1 VKCSLESFQKLISL
15 GLSTEQMAGVLD
27 VLAVE
32 LANKGVRSGAAERQA
47 RFRAKKK
54 NESVTSDVTSNVT
67 CNVTDN
73 ENSPTPPRDILNNTS
88 RVLEVTP
95 QPPTAGGSRL
105 NGTNPR
111 AVGTNPRASEQEPDG
126 FDAFWAAYPKRDG
139 NADRKGAVKAFSQ
152 AIRRAGD
159 HSLVTRAAARY
170 AAHCREK
177 GKLGT
182 EFVKQ
187 ARSWLNGDFWREW
200 LPQEPTKAAVSRVMV
215 REGSPAWDAWK
226 RTGRRFNAMD
236 LKDDHGHVIG
246 RGWYFE
252 TEFPAQEQAA

>member
-1 VKCSLESFQKLISL
+1 MNIAATIERLEAEGFT
-15 GLSTEQMAGVLD
+15 TEQIVKVLKCIVVAEPVAHAIAVD
-27 VLAVE
+27 EQAERRRLAD
-32 LANKGVRSGAAERQA
+32 RERQA
-47 RFRAKKK
+47 RKRERLRMSA
-54 NESVTSDVTSNVT
+54 DVCGLSTIP
-67 CNVTDN
+67 
-73 ENSPTPPRDILNNTS
+73 PTPPINNITNNQ
-88 RVLEVTP
+88 VLEITP
-95 QPPTAGGSRL
+95 QPPKAGGSRL

-139 NADRKGAVKAFSQ
+139 NADRKGAVKAF
-152 AIRRAGD
+152 APAVKRAGD

-177 GKLGT
+177 GKIGT

-215 REGSPAWDAWK
+215 REGSPAWEAWK

-252 TEFPAQEQAA
+252 TEFPQQEKAA

>member
-1 VKCSLESFQKLISL
+1 MTVSLTSLKKLMSL
-15 GLSTEQMAGVLD
+15 NLSTEQMAGVIE

-32 LANKGVRSGAAERQA
+32 LAPYEALKADIDA
-47 RFRAKKK
+47 RKAKDRARKFHG
-54 NESVTSDVTSNVT
+54 
-67 CNVTDN
+67 
-73 ENSPTPPRDILNNTS
+73 NSTEIPAIPPTPPRDILTTNT
-88 RVLEVTP
+88 RVLEITP
-95 QPPTAGGSRL
+95 QPPTAGNSRL

-111 AVGTNPRASEQEPDG
+111 ATGTNPRASEQEPEG

-139 NADRKGAVKAFSQ
+139 NADRKGAVKAF
-152 AIRRAGD
+152 APAVKRAGD
-159 HSLVTRAAARY
+159 HSLITRAAARY

-187 ARSWLNGDFWREW
+187 ARSWLNGDLWREW

-236 LKDDHGHVIG
+236 LKDDNGHVIG

-252 TEFPAQEQAA
+252 SEFPAQEQAA

>member
-1 VKCSLESFQKLISL
+1 MKCSLESFQKLISL
-15 GLSTEQMAGVLD
+15 GLSTEQMAGVLE

-32 LANKGVRSGAAERQA
+32 FAPYEAMKAEIDA
-47 RFRAKKK
+47 RKSKDRARKFRG
-54 NESVTSDVTSNVT
+54 NSVEVPKIP
-67 CNVTDN
+67 
-73 ENSPTPPRDILNNTS
+73 PTPPRDITNNLQG
-88 RVLEVTP
+88 LEISP
-95 QPPTAGGSRL
+95 QPPTVASSRL

-111 AVGTNPRASEQEPDG
+111 SLGTNPRASEQEPEG

-139 NADRKGAVKAFSQ
+139 NADRKGAVKAF
-152 AIRRAGD
+152 APAVKRAGD
-159 HSLVTRAAARY
+159 HSLITRAAARY

-177 GKLGT
+177 GKIGT

-187 ARSWLNGDFWREW
+187 ARSWLNGDLWREW

-252 TEFPAQEQAA
+252 TEFPPQEQAA

>member
-1 VKCSLESFQKLISL
+1 MKCSLESFQKLISL

-32 LANKGVRSGAAERQA
+32 LAHKGVRSGAAERQA

-54 NESVTSDVTSNVT
+54 SEGVTDGVTRNVTSNAT
-67 CNVTDN
+67 GDAIP
-73 ENSPTPPRDILNNTS
+73 PTPPIDNITNTQ
-88 RVLEVTP
+88 VLEITP
-95 QPPTAGGSRL
+95 QPPKAGGSRL

-139 NADRKGAVKAFSQ
+139 NADRKGAVKAF
-152 AIRRAGD
+152 APAVKRAGD

-170 AAHCREK
+170 ASHCREK
-177 GKLGT
+177 GKIGT

-200 LPQEPTKAAVSRVMV
+200 LPQEPIKAAVSRVVV
-215 REGSPAWDAWK
+215 REGSPAWEAWK

>member
-1 VKCSLESFQKLISL
+1 MNLAATIERLESEGFT
-15 GLSTEQMAGVLD
+15 TEQIVKVLKCI
-27 VLAVE
+27 VAEQPV
-32 LANKGVRSGAAERQA
+32 AVRSSGAERTARWREKKAAERH
-47 RFRAKKK
+47 R
-54 NESVTSDVTSNVT
+54 DVTSVT
-67 CNVTDN
+67 CDV
-73 ENSPTPPRDILNNTS
+73 SPTLPINNITNNQ
-88 RVLEVTP
+88 VLEITP
-95 QPPTAGGSRL
+95 QPPTAGNSRL

-111 AVGTNPRASEQEPDG
+111 ATGTNPRASEQEPEG

-139 NADRKGAVKAFSQ
+139 NADRKGAVKAFGP
-152 AIRRAGD
+152 AAKRAGD
-159 HSLVTRAAARY
+159 HSLITRAAARY

-187 ARSWLNGDFWREW
+187 ARSWLNGDLWREW

-236 LKDDHGHVIG
+236 LKDDNGHVIG

-252 TEFPAQEQAA
+252 SEFPAQEQAA